1 MPVAM
6 PVGMLLVTVGM
17 PAAVCLLCRLVG
29 GERLRVVRQHG
40 LQRGE
45 RGGGRVAAVAA
56 VAAVSPLAP
65 PLAEEV
71 DAEALL
77 LLPLLGLV
85 HRIAVGGERF
95 LRGKAS
101 VCGYD
106 VGKRLLQRAVHAA
119 HVWGAGNGG
128 LRRGRFVH
136 RKRLGPSAKGSAAT
150 VGRLHLRLGV
160 KRGAFCLNPMR
171 PIRVNDWNE
180 KGWAL
185 LGRLS
190 FPLTGWMRHFSY
202 SVYVTRL

>member
-1 MPVAM
+1 MESEEEDESLLSLLSLLSRRLPRRL
-6 PVGMLLVTVGM
+6 PKRWMLK
-17 PAAVCLLCRLVG
+17 RFFFF
-29 GERLRVVRQHG
+29 RF
-40 LQRGE
+40 
-45 RGGGRVAAVAA
+45 
-56 VAAVSPLAP
+56 LASY
-65 PLAEEV
+65 
-71 DAEALL
+71 
-77 LLPLLGLV
+77 
-85 HRIAVGGERF
+85 AVGGERF